1 MAPTI
6 VLVHG
11 LYLTP
16 RSWDGWIERYQQRG
30 HQVLAPSW
38 PGLEVE
44 VEQLRSDPSPIARLN
59 VAEIVDHYDA
69 IIRGL
74 DSPPIIMGHSFG
86 GAFTQLLVNR
96 GLGAAAVAIEAGTLH
111 GVRDLP
117 YSTLKSNFTLLRNPF
132 LRHKAIML
140 TPEQFNYG
148 FTNTFPAS
156 EAATAYERYAIPGSR
171 NVLLEAAFS
180 NLNPRTAMRVDFKK
194 DDRAPMLFIAGGEDH
209 VVPLPVNKHNVEKYK
224 DSKAIT
230 EYKEYPGRAHFT
242 MKQQGWEDLADY
254 ALSWAT
260 EHAAVYLD
268 GQGKTSMGTGT
279 QADLAASGANG

>member
-16 RSWDGWIERYQQRG
+16 RSWDGWIDRFQQKG
-30 HQVLAPSW
+30 YQVLAPAW

-44 VEQLRSDPSPIARLN
+44 VEQLRNDPSPIARLN

-86 GAFTQLLVNR
+86 GAFTQMLVDR
-96 GLGAAAVAIEAGTLH
+96 GLGTAAVAIESGTLH

-117 YSTLKSNFTLLRNPF
+117 YSTLKSSFPLLRNPF

-148 FTNTFPAS
+148 FTNTFPAG
-156 EAATAYERYAIPGSR
+156 EAAMAYERYAIPGSR
-171 NVLLEAAFS
+171 NVLLEGAFS
-180 NLNPRTAMRVDFKK
+180 NLNPKTAMRVDFKK
-194 DDRAPMLFIAGGEDH
+194 SDRAPMLFIAGGEDH
-209 VVPLPVNKHNVEKYK
+209 VIPLPVNKHNVEKYK

-242 MKQQGWEDLADY
+242 MKQEGWEEIADY

-268 GQGKTSMGTGT
+268 GQGMTSMAAGAK
-279 QADLAASGANG
+279 ADPAASGVKG